1 MAEWFKAHAWKVC
14 VLSKVPW
21 VRIPLSP
28 PNFCIINLLFNQN
41 HKKNN
46 LQAAEK
52 LYKKILKTNPNKV
65 EINKKK

>member
-1 MAEWFKAHAWKVC
+1 MNKK
-14 VLSKVPW
+14 
-21 VRIPLSP
+21 
-28 PNFCIINLLFNQN
+28 NLTTKETFDLAVKN

-52 LYKKILKTNPNKV
+52 LYKEILKINPNKV